1 MSWTPWIGLE
11 PINNVGIQFLGDPG
25 KRLSRMSNDHRAAS
39 VGSNTMIQ
47 LIGRYPCTFA
57 HSPLSPSEDEFWT
70 YGRFSFLSS
79 FWFLTFVFKL
89 RALTEKIISKL
100 YSQRIF

>member
-25 KRLSRMSNDHRAAS
+25 KRMSRMSNDHRAAS

-57 HSPLSPSEDEFWT
+57 YSPTEDT
-70 YGRFSFLSS
+70 PCHPVKMSS
-79 FWFLTFVFKL
+79 GLMAVSVF
-89 RALTEKIISKL
+89 
-100 YSQRIF
+100 